1 MVILEILEL
10 RKVFCTLNKIFNQ
23 TFVVGQ
29 LLKIVDESVKKI
41 MIYFTVQVPCLADIL
56 RLDLAVFYKIFVAID
71 HNWNCEI
78 QMLE

>member
-10 RKVFCTLNKIFNQ
+10 RKIFCTLNEIFNQ
-23 TFVVGQ
+23 AFVVGQ

-56 RLDLAVFYKIFVAID
+56 RLDLAIFYKIFVAID
-71 HNWNCEI
+71 HN
-78 QMLE
+78 